1 MKVIIVHWRSPVG
14 DLQTEQF
21 EAEKVKV
28 ATDPGWLKLYSKE
41 EGAVIRLLPAD
52 KVCLVE
58 FGEVKDKPILVTPG
72 GN

>member
-1 MKVIIVHWRSPVG
+1 VVAVS
-14 DLQTEQF
+14 L
-21 EAEKVKV
+21 VKV

-41 EGAVIRLLPAD
+41 EGAVIRLLPSD